1 MGAFDNIKNK
11 VTDMAKEHGDKL
23 EGATDAAL
31 DKGADLIDDKTGGKF
46 SDKIQQGRDIVD
58 GKIGEENA

>member
-1 MGAFDNIKNK
+1 MGAFDNIKNQ

-23 EGATDAAL
+23 ESATDAAL
-31 DKGADLIDDKTGGKF
+31 DKGAELIDDKTGGKF